1 VRRCIS
7 GGAGESVRCNARS
20 GEQHEHRRK
29 TRWARKEGEALRS
42 LQSAHVRVPEG
53 GLTERGEMYS
63 FNHLCELSLRR
74 PHLTRLRIPASVC
87 PLPSLQQRGA
97 VRLRLQR
104 PIHIWIVCTSFP
116 SRIPGAPGPG
126 LSPPPQTRKPSNGE
140 HECPQGEAG
149 KEMQRKDAWDAGGV

>member
-1 VRRCIS
+1 MRRCIS

-29 TRWARKEGEALRS
+29 TRWTRKEGEALRS
-42 LQSAHVRVPEG
+42 LQSAHVRVPG
-53 GLTERGEMYS
+53 AGLTERGEMYG

-87 PLPSLQQRGA
+87 PLPSLQQGGA
-97 VRLRLQR
+97 VRWRLQH

-116 SRIPGAPGPG
+116 SRTRD
-126 LSPPPQTRKPSNGE
+126 SPPTKKNRKASNGE
-140 HECPQGEAG
+140 HERPQGEVR
-149 KEMQRKDAWDAGGV
+149 KEMQRKAAWDAGGV